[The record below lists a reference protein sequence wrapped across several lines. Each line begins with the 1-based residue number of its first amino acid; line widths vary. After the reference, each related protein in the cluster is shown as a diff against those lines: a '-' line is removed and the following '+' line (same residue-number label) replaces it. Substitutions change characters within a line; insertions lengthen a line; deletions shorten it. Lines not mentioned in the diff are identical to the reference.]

1 MMYLEVAVAAP
12 LLSTLT
18 YLLPDYYLGSN
29 RDDVDFAGRKVLVPL
44 GRRQAIGYVLGRIKN
59 HDGGFVIKEIRDIL
73 GDEPL
78 FPANMVPFFRWISHY
93 YQYPIGEVITT
104 ALPAGL
110 KGSSGRV
117 IQLKDPAA
125 GFAGVNGD
133 LDQQKFSWLTEL
145 EEKGRIRG
153 IRARKIL
160 ANATSRR
167 LVGNLREQGLI
178 DVIDEVD
185 NQEIGDKSE
194 VCYRSGDVIDINRAI
209 DDPASCSF
217 EHFAED
223 IRARG
228 GHELK
233 LSEIKTLYH
242 YSRCTRDN
250 AGEVPRKEILKVYRG
265 AAKALKELCRLG
277 ILKKEKKR
285 IYRNPFGER
294 PPQLPAPKELSQEQI
309 EALRQIRKC
318 LDASLYKVFLLHGIT
333 GSGKTEV
340 YLQAA
345 QVALDSNKDILVLVP
360 EIALATQL
368 EAHFL
373 SRFGDRIALL
383 HSGLSGGEKYD
394 QWSLA
399 ATGKAKIVIGAR
411 SAVFAPLA
419 NIGLIIVD
427 EEHDSGFKQDDSL
440 KYNGR
445 DLAVVRGKLHNCSVI
460 LGSATPSVTS
470 YHNAR
475 QQKYQLLNL
484 THRVGSGSLP
494 HVTLIDLSKEAKQ
507 KRKSVLNR
515 QFVEALQRSLDREE
529 QSLLLINRRGFSAS
543 YICQECGTA
552 VGCAHCN
559 VTLTYHK
566 KNNSLICHYCGYSVS
581 SQLICANCRSSQ
593 LVPMGVGTQRVEEE
607 LRELFPDA
615 AIERLDADTAS
626 DRKKFLSLLN
636 DMRQRR
642 IDILIGTQMIAK
654 GHHFPHVSFVGV
666 VWADGGLNMPD
677 FRAAERTFQLL
688 SQVTGRAGRGAS
700 EGRVIIQTMR
710 PHHYAIDLARS
721 HEYEQFYQKELA
733 IRQRPAFPPFVRLAC
748 YRVSGEIEYEVRKTA
763 ENLAA
768 GARSYAAEKQ
778 IVLEVLGPAPSPLEK
793 IKDKYRWQILLK
805 SPHSATFQVL
815 GAYISDRR
823 SSVAVGKVHIAL
835 DLDPDNMM

>member
-1 MMYLEVAVAAP
+1 MIYLEVAVAAP

-18 YLLPDYYLGSN
+18 YLLPAHLQNSGRDEAGYAGS
-29 RDDVDFAGRKVLVPL
+29 RVLVPL
-44 GRRQAIGYVLGRIKN
+44 GRRQAIGYVLGRTHN
-59 HDGGFVIKEIRDIL
+59 PDGAFVVKEIGDIL
-73 GDEPL
+73 SDAPL
-78 FPANMVPFFRWISHY
+78 FPGNMVAFFRWIAHY
-93 YQYPIGEVITT
+93 YQYPIGEVLTT

-110 KGSSGRV
+110 KGAGGRV
-117 IQLKDPAA
+117 IRLKDRAASFDGVGGDPA
-125 GFAGVNGD
+125 
-133 LDQQKFSWLTEL
+133 QQEYSWLAEL
-145 EEKGRIRG
+145 KEKGRIGRS
-153 IRARKIL
+153 RTRKIL
-160 ANATSRR
+160 SNAKNRR
-167 LVGNLREQGLI
+167 LASTLQQQGLI
-178 DVIDEVD
+178 DIINEADD
-185 NQEIGDKSE
+185 QRIGDKTE
-194 VCYRSGDVIDINRAI
+194 VCYRTGDVLDIDQAI
-209 DDPASCSF
+209 ADTASFSLEGF
-217 EHFAED
+217 SKNIHSRVD
-223 IRARG
+223 HQLR
-228 GHELK
+228 

-242 YSRCTRDN
+242 YARYIRGMP
-250 AGEVPRKEILKVYRG
+250 GEVPRKEILKAYRG
-265 AAKALKELCRLG
+265 GAKALKELCRLG
-277 ILKKEKKR
+277 ILKKDKKR

-294 PPQLPAPKELSQEQI
+294 PPHLPAPKELSKEQVA
-309 EALRQIRKC
+309 ALRQIEK
-318 LDASLYKVFLLHGIT
+318 SLYAGVYKVFLLHGIT

-345 QVALDSNKDILVLVP
+345 QVALDNNKDILVLVP

-399 ATGKAKIVIGAR
+399 AAGKVKIVIGAR

-445 DLAVVRGKLHNCSVI
+445 DLAVVRGKLHNCSVL

-475 QQKYQLLNL
+475 QQKYQLLKL
-484 THRVGSGSLP
+484 TSRVGAGSLP
-494 HVTLIDLSKEAKQ
+494 EVTLIDLSKEAKHS
-507 KRKSVLNR
+507 KKSLLHR
-515 QFVEALQRSLDREE
+515 EFVDALEHTLDRGE
-529 QSLLLINRRGFSAS
+529 QSLLLLNRRGFSAS

-552 VGCAHCN
+552 VGCIHCN

-566 KNNSLICHYCGYSVS
+566 KKSSLICHYCGYAVS
-581 SQLICANCRSSQ
+581 SQLVCANCRSSQ

-626 DRKKFLSLLN
+626 DRKKFLSLLGS
-636 DMRQRR
+636 MRQRH

-677 FRAAERTFQLL
+677 FRAAERTYQLL
-688 SQVTGRAGRGAS
+688 SQVTGRAGRGAVG
-700 EGRVIIQTMR
+700 GRVIIQTMR
-710 PHHYAIDLARS
+710 PRHYAIDLARR
-721 HEYEQFYQKELA
+721 HDYETFYQKELA

-768 GARSYAAEKQ
+768 AARSFAAKGQ
-778 IVLEVLGPAPSPLEK
+778 VVLEVLGPAPSPLEK

-805 SPHSATFQVL
+805 SPQANTFQIL
-815 GAYISDRR
+815 GREISDSR
-823 SSVAVGKVHIAL
+823 STMAVGKAHIAL